1 MYENDNEFVSDRSTV
16 SANQQ
21 NTKYEN
27 VFHTNNTDSAPSDCF
42 ECVFYAHSHI
52 HLYVIIWQQCY
63 VRRLLRLF
71 SFAEHISIYLQN
83 DRISMPFSCPCW
95 WIRQC
100 LGILLTT
107 ANSRARHNNRVYEWT
122 EKKCQ
127 TPNYEFGL
135 RHFLLFLCSEGSW
148 HWVWLLYGAMCHALL
163 YVCVSAVRSSCGDVD
178 RTTTVGSA
186 CTHFWLL
193 AAGFYY
199 SNIVHLYMFTLVHYC
214 AVRYAIQTYAVAANE
229 LNRSQHTMMA
239 FGFFFGGYIYMLYA
253 KMMSSC

>member
-1 MYENDNEFVSDRSTV
+1 MNSFRIGPQFPQINKIRNMKMYFTRIIRIAHLPIASSVCSMLTHIYICMWLYDNNVMCVVCFVYFLLPST
-16 SANQQ
+16 S
-21 NTKYEN
+21 
-27 VFHTNNTDSAPSDCF
+27 
-42 ECVFYAHSHI
+42 
-52 HLYVIIWQQCY
+52 L
-63 VRRLLRLF
+63 
-71 SFAEHISIYLQN
+71 SIYKTTEY
-83 DRISMPFSCPCW
+83 
-95 WIRQC
+95 QC
-100 LGILLTT
+100 HSRVHADEYVNVWVYYSLPQIVAHATT
-107 ANSRARHNNRVYEWT
+107 TEWT